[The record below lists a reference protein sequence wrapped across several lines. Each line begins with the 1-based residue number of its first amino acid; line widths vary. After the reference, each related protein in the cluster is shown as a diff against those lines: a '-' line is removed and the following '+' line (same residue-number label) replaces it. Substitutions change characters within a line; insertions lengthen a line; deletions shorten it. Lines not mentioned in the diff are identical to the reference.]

1 MEEWLERARE
11 DFPYLNGR
19 IYLNSAGA
27 GLAWRGQT
35 AAASRYYDGA
45 ARMGADGQL
54 LWEEQGARTRERVA
68 RLLEVPFEDVG
79 FYRNTS
85 EVINLAANSIVWQAG
100 DEVVVAKDD
109 FPSVQWPWLKAEQAG
124 GKVIRVDPV
133 AEDLREQ
140 QLLEALSPRTRV
152 LAVSHVHTVTGT
164 RLDLARLGRACRE
177 VGALLVVDGIQAI
190 GAFALDLGYVDVY
203 ASSVFKWLL
212 SGFGVGIGVFRERAR
227 AMLTP
232 AYRGYRNAPPSSALQ
247 YADPSYPGLYVLDAT
262 LEYLEQ
268 IGWPVIYE
276 RVDRLA
282 GRVVDAVAEA
292 GITQVT
298 PVIGRAGIV
307 TIRVGDPVGCADRL
321 RDKAIHVVEKFGLV
335 RISPHFYNTS
345 EEIDRFA
352 EALTTDVHSA
362 MHSG

>member
-1 MEEWLERARE
+1 MQSASATCSSCPGARRRTSAWRWLAGTTRPRRLARCTRTSRRYWRPLAPVLRMCWVSPPISPISRTVTRWSPSGVSSSARRARPVPRSQSVSWRCRARGSRSRPSPAFRVATERVRRPWEERRPMEEWLERARE

-19 IYLNSAGA
+19 IYLNAAGA

-35 AAASRYYDGA
+35 AAASRYYEGA

-68 RLLEVPFEDVG
+68 RLLKVPFEDVG

-177 VGALLVVDGIQAI
+177 VGA
-190 GAFALDLGYVDVY
+190 
-203 ASSVFKWLL
+203 
-212 SGFGVGIGVFRERAR
+212 
-227 AMLTP
+227 
-232 AYRGYRNAPPSSALQ
+232 
-247 YADPSYPGLYVLDAT
+247 
-262 LEYLEQ
+262 
-268 IGWPVIYE
+268 
-276 RVDRLA
+276 
-282 GRVVDAVAEA
+282 
-292 GITQVT
+292 
-298 PVIGRAGIV
+298 
-307 TIRVGDPVGCADRL
+307 
-321 RDKAIHVVEKFGLV
+321 
-335 RISPHFYNTS
+335 
-345 EEIDRFA
+345 
-352 EALTTDVHSA
+352 
-362 MHSG
+362 